1 MNCNSIFTIEPFICK
16 GVQKSVF
23 GIPIKT
29 DMNRFSILA
38 LAIFFFAKTS
48 ASNIVSGATCF
59 EIVDNLEKTVR
70 LVECWHEGEHYAIP
84 EHIKWKDTAYQVTSI
99 SNLAFKRCTS
109 LKIIEIPS
117 SVKSI
122 AISAFIYS
130 TKLEQIVVSKDNTC
144 YCDVDGVLYTADQQT
159 LLYYPRAT
167 TINSFHVPENVKTIG
182 TYAFFKCMSLEEVK
196 LPPALTMIG
205 IAAFNG
211 CHRLKSIS
219 FPQQLEIIGDYAFYD
234 CPNLLEIR
242 MTAMHLIAFKANT
255 FSYNTYKDGRITL
268 SPNLPPNIKQAYK
281 NFGFVNI
288 VTE

>member
-1 MNCNSIFTIEPFICK
+1 
-16 GVQKSVF
+16 
-23 GIPIKT
+23 
-29 DMNRFSILA
+29 MNRFSILA
-38 LAIFFFAKTS
+38 LAILFFAKTS

-70 LVECWHEGEHYAIP
+70 LVECWYEGEHYAIP
-84 EHIKWKDTAYQVTSI
+84 EHIKWKESAYQVTSI

-109 LKIIEIPS
+109 LAIIEIPS

-122 AISAFIYS
+122 AISAFIYCS
-130 TKLEQIVVSKDNTC
+130 KLQQIVVSKDNAY
-144 YCDVDGVLYTADQQT
+144 YCDVDGVLYTADRQK

-182 TYAFFKCMSLEEVK
+182 TCAFFKCMGLKEVV
-196 LPPALTMIG
+196 LPPALTQIG
-205 IAAFNG
+205 SAAFNG
-211 CHRLKSIS
+211 CHRLKTIS
-219 FPQQLEIIGDYAFYD
+219 FPFQLEIIEDYAFYD

-242 MTAMHLIAFKANT
+242 MSSKHPIVIKTNS
-255 FSYNTYKDGRITL
+255 FSYQTYKEGHL
-268 SPNLPPNIKQAYK
+268 ALPPNLPPNIKQAYK

>member
-1 MNCNSIFTIEPFICK
+1 
-16 GVQKSVF
+16 
-23 GIPIKT
+23 
-29 DMNRFSILA
+29 MNRFSILA